1 MNAAI
6 DIHSNRD
13 LAAGTRSPL
22 PDSFTA
28 PGHAGEDGN
37 VSRLLVQLD
46 HYRRQTVWLAMV
58 NKLQAR
64 LAGATDLAG
73 MLEAFSVWLMPRLE
87 HDLVAF
93 RNADHSREHI
103 LCSSHGPVRRE
114 IIEAAHGLLDEGLPN
129 PESPCRWEGGF
140 YGCRWRLELPNDKG
154 LLMVLRRDVA
164 IDTDGV
170 ELLARTIEIMNEP
183 LQRALEYE
191 DLFEQARRD
200 FLTGLAN
207 RRVFDE
213 RIGPMLDSATR
224 YHHPLTLL
232 SMDLDHFKQLN
243 DTHGHAE
250 GDRALREVAD
260 TLSGMVR
267 TSDLLVRM
275 GGDEFVLALPDSEP
289 RAAKILAHRICR
301 AVSALSLGEE
311 GKDRLGIS
319 VGIAPWWPGLSLE
332 EWLHRADEALYR
344 AKSVG
349 CCWVC
354 LNKDDK

>member
-6 DIHSNRD
+6 AIKPEPHPICLESDCPGSESKVSN
-13 LAAGTRSPL
+13 
-22 PDSFTA
+22 
-28 PGHAGEDGN
+28 
-37 VSRLLVQLD
+37 LLVQLD
-46 HYRRQTVWLAMV
+46 HYRRQTAWLASV

-64 LAGATDLAG
+64 LAGATDLVG
-73 MLEAFSVWLMPRLE
+73 MLEAYSVWLMPQVN

-93 RNADHSREHI
+93 RNFAGSREHI
-103 LCSSHGPVRRE
+103 LCSSHGPVRRK
-114 IIEAAHGLLDEGLPN
+114 IIRAAELLLADGLPN
-129 PESPCRWEGGF
+129 PEDPCRWEGDF
-140 YGCRWRLELPNDKG
+140 HGCRWPLELAKDRA
-154 LLMVLRRDVA
+154 LLMILRRGVA
-164 IDTDGV
+164 IDGEGV
-170 ELLARTIEIMNEP
+170 ELLARTMDILGEP

-213 RIGPMLDSATR
+213 RIPVLLDSAHR
-224 YHHPLTLL
+224 YGHPLTLL

-250 GDRALREVAD
+250 GDRALIRVAN
-260 TLSGMVR
+260 TLAAMVR

-275 GGDEFVLALPDSEP
+275 GGDEFLLALPDSDA
-289 RAAKILAHRICR
+289 RAAKMLAHRICR
-301 AVSALSLGEE
+301 AVGALTFGEN
-311 GKDRLGIS
+311 GRDHLGIS
-319 VGIAPWWPGLSLE
+319 IGIVPWWEKMGLE

>member
-1 MNAAI
+1 MNAAV
-6 DIHSNRD
+6 DIHHPLNNTSCAGPECPVGGKGHVSN
-13 LAAGTRSPL
+13 
-22 PDSFTA
+22 
-28 PGHAGEDGN
+28 
-37 VSRLLVQLD
+37 LLVQLD

-64 LAGATDLAG
+64 LAGATDLPG

-93 RNADHSREHI
+93 RNADHTREHI

-114 IIEAAHGLLDEGLPN
+114 IITAAHTLLDEGLPN

-140 YGCRWRLELPNDKG
+140 FGCRWRLELPHDDA

-164 IDTDGV
+164 INAEGV
-170 ELLARTIEIMNEP
+170 ELLARTIEIMSEP

-213 RIGPMLDSATR
+213 RIGPLLDSANR

-232 SMDLDHFKQLN
+232 SMDLDRFKQLN

-250 GDRALREVAD
+250 GDRALCRVAN
-260 TLSGMVR
+260 TLAAMVR

-275 GGDEFVLALPDSEP
+275 GGDEFVLVLPDSDA
-289 RAAKILAHRICR
+289 RSAKILAHRICR
-301 AVSALSLGEE
+301 SVGALSFGET
-311 GKDRLGIS
+311 GNDRLGIS
-319 VGIAPWWPGLSLE
+319 IGIAPWSPGLALT

-354 LNKDDK
+354 LNKNDK